1 MAMKNYLVPHKCWN
15 EEHFSWMQDAVL
27 TLRPTEVGILV
38 KVGSITVHL
47 ALDRLAVGSKRI
59 GVKIVQIYSE
69 QTDLFPAR
77 GQIVLRNQICQSYQT
92 LPFIFHCQN
101 REHIFKLID
110 LQYPLTVRQLHHSL
124 PWIMTRKLS
133 SGSKWQNS

>member
-1 MAMKNYLVPHKCWN
+1 MDAENYLVPHKCWN

-27 TLRPTEVGILV
+27 TLRPTKVGILV

-59 GVKIVQIYSE
+59 GVQIVQIYSE

-77 GQIVLRNQICQSYQT
+77 GKIVLRNQLRT
-92 LPFIFHCQN
+92 LSKLSNFAI
-101 REHIFKLID
+101 HI
-110 LQYPLTVRQLHHSL
+110 SL
-124 PWIMTRKLS
+124 PEQRTYF
-133 SGSKWQNS
+133 

>member
-1 MAMKNYLVPHKCWN
+1 MDAENYLVPHKCWN

-27 TLRPTEVGILV
+27 TLRPTKVGILV

-59 GVKIVQIYSE
+59 GVQIVQIYSE

-77 GQIVLRNQICQSYQT
+77 GQIVLRNQIWKFVETIKLCHSY
-92 LPFIFHCQN
+92 FIARTEN
-101 REHIFKLID
+101 IF
-110 LQYPLTVRQLHHSL
+110 
-124 PWIMTRKLS
+124 LS
-133 SGSKWQNS
+133 